1 MLLIVLATFTLSWF
15 PLLYVEIIEVED
27 SGSVFL
33 ISIIVNICCMYF
45 GMFVMLK
52 LMREIALD
60 TIE

>member
-1 MLLIVLATFTLSWF
+1 MATFTLSWF
-15 PLLYVEIIEVED
+15 PLLYIEIIEVED
-27 SGSVFL
+27 SGTVFL

-45 GMFVMLK
+45 GMFVMFK